1 MVTTELET
9 ASCSFSL
16 NASLILVSG
25 FRGRFLATGF
35 DLCRLE
41 TRFWEELNFH
51 VNGKQPILPFS
62 FLPLSFTPCS
72 R

>member
-25 FRGRFLATGF
+25 FRGRFLQL
-35 DLCRLE
+35 DLICADGKRDSGRIKFSCKWE
-41 TRFWEELNFH
+41 TTNTSLLFPSLKFYT
-51 VNGKQPILPFS
+51 L
-62 FLPLSFTPCS
+62 
-72 R
+72 

>member
-1 MVTTELET
+1 MNTTFRVVPVEDVLKQLISEKVVLLLRIEDGMATTELET

-35 DLCRLE
+35 DLCR
-41 TRFWEELNFH
+41 W
-51 VNGKQPILPFS
+51 
-62 FLPLSFTPCS
+62 
-72 R
+72 